1 MRLQP
6 NFEERFL
13 LQRRPAQDDAY
24 GAGSQA
30 TLWNALF
37 GNLFL
42 QRLVVRYHRTY
53 RRYLFNPSQCGE
65 LPEGLHLGVLQ
76 QDRTTVVIYEDGR
89 KETLEDYWEVNELA
103 ERSPT
108 PGQAKPGSR

>member
-13 LQRRPAQDDAY
+13 LQPRPAQDDAY

-42 QRLVVRYHRTY
+42 QRLVRIAHGY
-53 RRYLFNPSQCGE
+53 
-65 LPEGLHLGVLQ
+65 
-76 QDRTTVVIYEDGR
+76 DGR
-89 KETLEDYWEVNELA
+89 VKDIMDWRACSTRARVRSCAMWRPHENTYTGDCAYFLRGWPQLRNNYAPWTAQTLHPLLFE
-103 ERSPT
+103 
-108 PGQAKPGSR
+108 